1 MQRSSNEKPV
11 IYIDVAGPILTDSVR
26 DDAHLS
32 SWTERVFITLHRISR
47 AGSYHLVLFGE
58 DRYRV
63 PSITALLRRQ
73 GIVIDDGG
81 TWEDI
86 RQHHR
91 TENVI
96 ASFIV
101 AGDPQDAAQA
111 LNAEPVVFTNW
122 PDLQERFLGYL
133 EQPDRLAATTRKTG
147 ETAISL
153 DLNLDGTGIATIDTG
168 LPFFDHMLEQ
178 IARHG
183 RFDMQLICKGDLAVD
198 EHHTV
203 EDSALVLGEA
213 FRKAL
218 GDKRGIN
225 RYGFELLPMD
235 ECLAEVALDFSG
247 RPWFVW
253 DVAFTRE
260 YVGTFPTELLFHFF
274 KSFSDEAKCNLHMKV
289 NSGNAHHQSEA
300 LFKAFARALG
310 KAVFRRAG
318 NTDLPSTK
326 GTL

>member
-1 MQRSSNEKPV
+1 MQRSSNEKP
-11 IYIDVAGPILTDSVR
+11 IIFLNVAGPVLTELIEDDQSVF
-26 DDAHLS
+26 
-32 SWTERVFITLHRISR
+32 SWADQVFITLHRISR
-47 AGSYHLVLFGE
+47 SGSYRIVLFGE

-63 PSITALLRRQ
+63 PKLTLLLRRQ
-73 GIVIDDGG
+73 GIVIEDGG
-81 TWEDI
+81 TFEDVK
-86 RQHHR
+86 RHQ
-91 TENVI
+91 TETTVLD
-96 ASFIV
+96 SYVV
-101 AGDPQDAAQA
+101 ACDPQKAAQA
-111 LNAEPVVFTNW
+111 LKAEPVFFSNW
-122 PDLQERFLGYL
+122 PDLQKQFLGYL
-133 EQPDRLAATTRKTG
+133 DQPDRKVSAHRKTG
-147 ETAISL
+147 ETTISL
-153 DLNLDGTGIATIDTG
+153 ELNLDGIGVSSIDTG

-183 RFDMQLICKGDLAVD
+183 RFDMKFVCKGDLAVD

-218 GDKRGIN
+218 DDKRGIN

-253 DVAFTRE
+253 DVVFTRE

-318 NTDLPSTK
+318 NTELPSTK

>member
-1 MQRSSNEKPV
+1 MQRSSNEKPI
-11 IYIDVAGPILTDSVR
+11 IYLDVAGPVLTELIEDDQSVF
-26 DDAHLS
+26 
-32 SWTERVFITLHRISR
+32 SWADQVFITLHRISR
-47 AGSYHLVLFGE
+47 SGSYRIVLFGK

-63 PSITALLRRQ
+63 PKLTLLLHRQ
-73 GIVIDDGG
+73 GIVIEDGG
-81 TWEDI
+81 TLEDI
-86 RQHHR
+86 KRYH
-91 TENVI
+91 TENTVLDSYVI
-96 ASFIV
+96 AC
-101 AGDPQDAAQA
+101 DPQEAAQA
-111 LNAEPVVFTNW
+111 LKAEPVFFTNW
-122 PDLQERFLGYL
+122 PDLQKRFLGYL
-133 EQPDRLAATTRKTG
+133 DQPDRKVSAQRKTG
-147 ETAISL
+147 ETTISL
-153 DLNLDGTGIATIDTG
+153 DLNLDGTGVSSIDTG

-183 RFDMQLICKGDLAVD
+183 RFDMKFVCKGDLAVD

-218 GDKRGIN
+218 DNKRGIN

-253 DVAFTRE
+253 DVVFTRE

-318 NTDLPSTK
+318 NTELPSTK